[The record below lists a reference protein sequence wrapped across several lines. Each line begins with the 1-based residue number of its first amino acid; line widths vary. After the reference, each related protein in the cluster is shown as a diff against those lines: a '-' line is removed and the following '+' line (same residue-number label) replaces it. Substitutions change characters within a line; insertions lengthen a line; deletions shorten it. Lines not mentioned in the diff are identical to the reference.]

1 MKKVEYAYLTMK
13 VLIYLF
19 YFLTLISINIYI
31 PSFLHYLPTLMTI
44 FICSLLIIRFNP
56 FSKYNNFTA
65 FDKNLIFEASSF
77 LLISTLISHGYLLFI
92 ASFKNK
98 FVQKTL

>member
-1 MKKVEYAYLTMK
+1 MQKVELAYLTIK
-13 VLIYLF
+13 ILIYIF

-31 PSFLHYLPTLMTI
+31 PSFLHYLPTIMTI

-56 FSKYNNFTA
+56 FSKYNTFTS

-77 LLISTLISHGYLLFI
+77 LLLSTLISHGYLLFI
-92 ASFKNK
+92 ANFKNK
-98 FVQKTL
+98 FVQETL

>member
-1 MKKVEYAYLTMK
+1 MQKVEFAYTTMK
-13 VLIYLF
+13 ILIYLF
-19 YFLTLISINIYI
+19 YFLTFISINIYI
-31 PSFLHYLPTLMTI
+31 PSFLHYLPTIITL

-65 FDKNLIFEASSF
+65 FDKKLIFEASSF

-92 ASFKNK
+92 TSFKNK
-98 FVQKTL
+98 LV